1 MGNKGKKKKII
12 IIGCTVIL
20 LGVASVFTYSMVA
33 KNSSSDTSKE
43 IAQEDTE
50 ANENEEATNNA
61 DNVSSEEQANNEEQ
75 PSNDGE
81 ASAEVKEEPK
91 EEEASKDEQQAEN
104 TEPIEEKGPS
114 NFNAVEGD
122 ESYNPEDD
130 KNHDGIIDLYDL
142 VLDSNK

>member
-1 MGNKGKKKKII
+1 MGNKGNKKKII

-50 ANENEEATNNA
+50 DNENEEATNNA

-75 PSNDGE
+75 PSNDG
-81 ASAEVKEEPK
+81 
-91 EEEASKDEQQAEN
+91 EASKDEQQAEN